1 MRCGGEAR
9 RSGTPGP
16 RESEGGRWNG
26 DKLPA
31 QWGDEIRKWVK
42 SATLD
47 MSALR
52 FITQQED
59 SSQPFEA
66 DIEILAVSGD
76 RVDFHGLVF
85 P

>member
-1 MRCGGEAR
+1 
-9 RSGTPGP
+9 
-16 RESEGGRWNG
+16 
-26 DKLPA
+26 
-31 QWGDEIRKWVK
+31 
-42 SATLD
+42 